1 MPPKGSGRGAAR
13 GRPRGRGRGRGGA
26 TASAPEEAPIAEA
39 PEPIQAPLSHVSEK
53 VAIST
58 PAEPEAI
65 STPTATQDAAPQ
77 SDVPTTAEAA
87 AAAPTSDSPAAT
99 PTDSVKSSGPPNKRG
114 TGSATRGAR
123 GRLKVPPNTVRRSK
137 EERDAAEQAE
147 AARKRERLAEL
158 QAKADAAEAAARR
171 REFRGRGRGGGSS
184 RGRGGF
190 MSAETFSG
198 PFSGGVVSADTS
210 RHAQRGHERG
220 WDREGY
226 SRTDGQR
233 FFGQRQHQIK
243 KEPRVKDEN
252 LEGQLGIKSEYE
264 DGGYISSDPEEA
276 IEGPRMDVD
285 YINLVSSDEDEEDE
299 EEAHLLEKPG
309 SRRVGIN
316 TDATTATSGEI
327 NARTTEGAP
336 DTSVEAAARSAVRK
350 GKARAKDVEIVSETR
365 TWKGVYQDEDAST
378 APDGVRIKDEPI
390 DEPAA
395 ITVPEDV
402 AVGGGDATQNEPL
415 KELPS
420 SPEQGKKKILKRR
433 KSSFK
438 DHKPILQTDEERAE
452 WKRHETDLQILAE
465 ELGNIGI
472 HPTLTAPVAAA
483 QKEQDAQ
490 GDTAMAN
497 TDQPAAEG
505 EAEAAIVPD
514 KRADRVYLF
523 QLPPI
528 VPDLQPA
535 PNSVK
540 KEPQSPTLTRDN
552 AMDVDAPANAS
563 SAMADAQPPTTA
575 GASTESKPI
584 KIEDSP
590 LDFSNPMG
598 PSLKPGLAGKLR
610 VHRSGRATLDWGGT
624 SLELSMG
631 TDVKFLQDVVVTRLD
646 DEKERVGREGGESWG
661 LGQVRGKF
669 VVTPDWAEI
678 VG

>member
-1 MPPKGSGRGAAR
+1 M
-13 GRPRGRGRGRGGA
+13 
-26 TASAPEEAPIAEA
+26 
-39 PEPIQAPLSHVSEK
+39 
-53 VAIST
+53 
-58 PAEPEAI
+58 
-65 STPTATQDAAPQ
+65 
-77 SDVPTTAEAA
+77 
-87 AAAPTSDSPAAT
+87 
-99 PTDSVKSSGPPNKRG
+99 
-114 TGSATRGAR
+114 
-123 GRLKVPPNTVRRSK
+123 GRLAVGWFLLVSS
-137 EERDAAEQAE
+137 AADGESAV
-147 AARKRERLAEL
+147 
-158 QAKADAAEAAARR
+158 
-171 REFRGRGRGGGSS
+171 GGLMLMD
-184 RGRGGF
+184 R
-190 MSAETFSG
+190 
-198 PFSGGVVSADTS
+198 ADTS
-210 RHAQRGHERG
+210 RNAQRGHERG

-285 YINLVSSDEDEEDE
+285 YINLVSSDEDEEGE
-299 EEAHLLEKPG
+299 GGGPSAGKARERTYSPVSGLPPIRLARAPHKE
-309 SRRVGIN
+309 RRVGIN

-327 NARTTEGAP
+327 NARTAESAA

-378 APDGVRIKDEPI
+378 VADGIRIKDEPT
-390 DEPAA
+390 DEPMA

-402 AVGGGDATQNEPL
+402 GVGRGNSTQNEPL
-415 KELPS
+415 KEPPS
-420 SPEQGKKKILKRR
+420 SPEQSKKKIPKRR
-433 KSSFK
+433 KSSFQ
-438 DHKPILQTDEERAE
+438 DRKPVLQTDEERAE

-472 HPTLTAPVAAA
+472 RPTPAASSSSAPVAGT
-483 QKEQDAQ
+483 QNEQDAE
-490 GDTAMAN
+490 GDTAMVNA
-497 TDQPAAEG
+497 DQPAAEG
-505 EAEAAIVPD
+505 EAEAATAAD

-535 PNSVK
+535 PSSSVK

-552 AMDVDAPANAS
+552 AMDIDAPPNGSTAVPNTQA
-563 SAMADAQPPTTA
+563 PTTA
-575 GASTESKPI
+575 GASTEAKPI

-610 VHRSGRATLDWGGT
+610 IHRSGRATLDWGGT